1 MEKVSRMLS
10 FCVLVMILAAM
21 AWANQATVNLDQL
34 KEMLDQ
40 KDISYF
46 VIKSP
51 TEGNGFIGI
60 NYLKDVSLIVI
71 HANVLDDNV
80 SFVEDSIAAKDYK
93 KAYLDLSL
101 MKGNSY
107 TIIFDFMIDGLETD
121 SSSGD
126 FIKTDDRVAYL
137 NKGAD
142 EAGFNSGQE
151 FDEFIRRN
159 TQNYMDWL
167 RIIQNALAR

>member
-1 MEKVSRMLS
+1 MSAI
-10 FCVLVMILAAM
+10 CILVMLMAAITP
-21 AWANQATVNLDQL
+21 ANQAAVNLDQL
-34 KEMLDQ
+34 KGLLDQ
-40 KDISYF
+40 KDTSYF

-51 TEGNGFIGI
+51 TENNGFIGI

-80 SFVEDSIAAKDYK
+80 SFVEDSISAKDYK

-107 TIIFDFMIDGLETD
+107 TIIFDFMIDGLEVS

-126 FIKTDDRVAYL
+126 FIKTDDQVVYL
-137 NKGAD
+137 NKSPD
-142 EAGFNSGQE
+142 EAGFDSGQD
-151 FDEFIRRN
+151 FDKFVREN
-159 TQNYMDWL
+159 TQNYEDWL
-167 RIIQNALAR
+167 RAVQNALTR